1 MTRARVAVLAALL
14 GGCGG
19 LTETDNGVAIL
30 QVQQPPLL
38 SIAVGGTLQF
48 SALAFDKAGKPVDV
62 EIRWRTPDTTISVTE
77 TSGLVT
83 GRFAGP
89 GRVQAVTGTEST
101 DPKKFTDFLASA
113 YVTVTVTAPPA
124 PARRP

>member
-1 MTRARVAVLAALL
+1 MTRAQVAVLATLL
-14 GGCGG
+14 GGCGS

-30 QVQQPPLL
+30 EVQQPPRL

-48 SALAFDKAGKPVDV
+48 SAQAFDKAGNPVEA
-62 EIRWRTPDTTISVTE
+62 EIRWRTPDTTIAVNPT
-77 TSGLVT
+77 TALVT
-83 GRFAGP
+83 GRFAGT

-101 DPKKFTDFLASA
+101 DPKKSTDFLASA
-113 YVTVTVTAPPA
+113 FVTVTVTALPA